1 MPPDDEPLLLYLEFE
16 DVLGL
21 YAEIFE
27 LSVEEV
33 QDRLRNG
40 DGLQAALNRPKTS
53 AHYEAADIAL
63 QAAVLAHGIAEGPH
77 FLEGNK
83 RTALIALRT
92 FLAINGY
99 DVDASQRE
107 RANWILSLSKGA
119 TVEQLAARIRK
130 ALVAWGPAAEDD

>member
-1 MPPDDEPLLLYLEFE
+1 MPSDDKPLLLYLESE
-16 DVLGL
+16 DVVGL

-27 LSVEEV
+27 LSMEEA
-33 QDRLRNG
+33 QDRLRNE
-40 DGLQAALNRPKTS
+40 DGLRGALNRPKTF

-63 QAAVLAHGIAEGPH
+63 QAAVLAHGIAEGQH

-83 RTALIALRT
+83 RTALVALRT

-119 TVEQLAARIRK
+119 TAEQLAARIRK
-130 ALVAWGPAAEDD
+130 ALVARGPAAEDD

>member
-1 MPPDDEPLLLYLEFE
+1 MPPDDKPLLLYLESE

-21 YAEIFE
+21 YAEVFE
-27 LSVEEV
+27 LSMEEA
-33 QDRLRNG
+33 QARLRNE
-40 DGLQAALNRPKTS
+40 DGLRGALHRPKTF

-63 QAAVLAHGIAEGPH
+63 QAAVLAHGIAEGRH

-83 RTALIALRT
+83 RTALVALRT

-107 RANWILSLSKGA
+107 RANWILSLSKGVTA
-119 TVEQLAARIRK
+119 DQLAARIRK
-130 ALVAWGPAAEDD
+130 ALVARGPAAEDD